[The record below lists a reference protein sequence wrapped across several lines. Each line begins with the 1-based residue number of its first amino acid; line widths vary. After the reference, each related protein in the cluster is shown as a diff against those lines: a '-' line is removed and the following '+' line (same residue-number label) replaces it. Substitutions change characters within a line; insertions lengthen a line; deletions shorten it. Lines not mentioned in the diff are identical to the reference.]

1 MSTPFGSA
9 RLSDGDYRDLDGHNS
24 AALPQSNSVV
34 SAAADVHV
42 CHLFHNNSSDKN
54 FTLRLAESVT
64 LEAPP
69 TDPDPDPDPDLT
81 PSATPSRRAGRV
93 GEGGP
98 DNTAPW
104 HARVLTGELKEE
116 EEEEEG
122 EEEEEEGMDEEKE
135 AEEETKLRL
144 ALSCSSS
151 EKAAQHETVHRS
163 DSAEEEALEGEGKGE
178 EGDDEEEEED
188 DDDGDE
194 DEDEDEDALTRK
206 GVHSAPLLPTSPRS
220 ASGSSSTELTCD
232 CDSPD
237 NLSDTSASSGR
248 SSHVKVHHAPSL
260 TYGILSF
267 FRAGKGV
274 PPARKMQGRHKRHS
288 RSLTDVNGLELEME
302 FAQPSCSYDQRTDAW
317 ACAL

>member
-9 RLSDGDYRDLDGHNS
+9 RLSDGDYRDLDGQNG
-24 AALPQSNSVV
+24 AALPQSNGVV

-69 TDPDPDPDPDLT
+69 TDPDPDPDLT
-81 PSATPSRRAGRV
+81 PRATPSRRAGRV
-93 GEGGP
+93 GEGGQ

-104 HARVLTGELKEE
+104 HASVLTGELREE
-116 EEEEEG
+116 EEEEA
-122 EEEEEEGMDEEKE
+122 EEMDEEKE
-135 AEEETKLRL
+135 EEETKFRL
-144 ALSCSSS
+144 ALTCSSS
-151 EKAAQHETVHRS
+151 EKTAQHETVRRS

-178 EGDDEEEEED
+178 EGDDEEEEEEN
-188 DDDGDE
+188 DGDE

-267 FRAGKGV
+267 FRAGKGG

-288 RSLTDVNGLELEME
+288 RSLTDVNGLEIEME
-302 FAQPSCSYDQRTDAW
+302 FPQPSCAYDQRTDAW